1 VRLPKAEH
9 SLVSAAPQY
18 DSSPDAYLARQPIF
32 DARHR
37 VVAFEILFRRGHVG
51 SAGVVG
57 TEESAQTLINALLEV
72 GLQNLVGERKAF
84 VNVPLELL
92 SDHLLVALPPER
104 VVIEILE
111 TTQATPEA
119 IRAVQDLKSEGYMF
133 AVDDYTFQPELQP
146 FVQMADILK
155 FDIQDAS
162 LASARRHAG
171 GFKYRGMQL
180 LAEKV
185 ETLDEFEQWREI
197 GFDLFQG
204 YFLSKPTLLHSRRTQ
219 FNQGAVMQLMSRLQD
234 PDVSLTTLEDII
246 STDVSLS
253 VGLLRFVHSASVGAP
268 PSLNSIRQAV
278 MILGIKRTAAIVS
291 LLSLS
296 NVSGKA
302 PALIAN
308 ALQRAK
314 MCELLAKSHR
324 MGNLDQYFT
333 TGLLSLLD
341 CFLGMEMSEIVEQ
354 LPLSEGIKSALLGSD
369 DESEIARVLCA
380 ATRYERADWEAIEG
394 SEFDPADLSACY
406 VESLQWSDEIAATM
420 NGVS

>member
-1 VRLPKAEH
+1 RPMSHEILFG
-9 SLVSAAPQY
+9 
-18 DSSPDAYLARQPIF
+18 RQPIL
-32 DARHR
+32 DARNEL
-37 VVAFEILFRRGHVG
+37 FGYELLFRDRDNLRHAVVTDQVAATATVITRAFCELGIVDALGPVRGF
-51 SAGVVG
+51 
-57 TEESAQTLINALLEV
+57 INVDKSFLHNDAI
-72 GLQNLVGERKAF
+72 
-84 VNVPLELL
+84 ELL
-92 SDHLLVALPPER
+92 PADK
-104 VVIEILE
+104 VVIEVLEHGEITPDVIERCRYLKGRGYSLALDDFIHLPEAARPILE
-111 TTQATPEA
+111 VVD
-119 IRAVQDLKSEGYMF
+119 IVKVDLAQLDDAALTALLGSIKSF
-133 AVDDYTFQPELQP
+133 
-146 FVQMADILK
+146 
-155 FDIQDAS
+155 
-162 LASARRHAG
+162 G
-171 GFKYRGMQL
+171 GQL

-324 MGNLDQYFT
+324 MGNLDQHFT

-354 LPLSEGIKSALLGSD
+354 LPLSEGLQSARVGSD
-369 DESEIARVLCA
+369 EESEIARVLCA
-380 ATRYERADWEAIEG
+380 ATHYERADWEAIEG